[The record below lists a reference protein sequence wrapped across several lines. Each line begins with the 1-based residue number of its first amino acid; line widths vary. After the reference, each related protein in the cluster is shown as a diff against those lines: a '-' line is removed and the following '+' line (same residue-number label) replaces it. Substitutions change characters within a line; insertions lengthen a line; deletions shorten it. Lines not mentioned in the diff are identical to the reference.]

1 MASFPAINAANTFA
15 NRDAALKYLEELKS
29 TPYLATARAKLGAD
43 RDVLAAVAAVNPFAA
58 PNAAVGA
65 ASAEVRALVKA
76 LRRQRGLNVAQAA
89 TTRGLQSRN
98 EDHLDAVRALGTNVV
113 QLTRSALT
121 QADVDTFAA
130 KIEAA
135 AAALAGTPH
144 AVADETLAKIR
155 DAVELLRAPF
165 ELPPPAPVTLSKAG
179 AMKLVRNQ
187 IANELRK
194 VVEGPVRYPI
204 TVEFADG
211 SRYSSHP
218 DRTSEIVFVIKK
230 GAELPLATK
239 GYSGLIDAWVN
250 GDIDIKGHRALRKL
264 MHMTSLGKEGS
275 KLRPLGIAEQWF
287 REVFATNN
295 RYYGQ
300 AHDNA
305 LYHYGNP
312 TGMFR
317 EQLGA
322 VMKYTEGFFGPDKGI
337 SLDEAQVRSLEYF
350 ARAGMDLVADK
361 TARGE
366 TVRWAELGGGWMP
379 QGLYTALNFPNVDY
393 TNIGRTESQNR
404 VGKALIEANGLSDRV
419 RIIEGDA
426 RDYGKPEHRHQY
438 DIVHQAGVL
447 EHAGPFELDAW
458 FKGMAN
464 AVKPGGY
471 LLMSNMTYPLRDA
484 VFVEA
489 VTGKHF
495 FPGGTMPAEG
505 DLAVCARK
513 YGFEL
518 VWEAE
523 MRDDYALTLDRWA
536 ESFAAAWDK
545 LAPTDPQFYNEPM
558 RRVWELFLEGSSSS
572 LGSAGHSANLNLR
585 HYVMRMGP
593 SGDGERPSVSL
604 LSDARQPTLDD
615 VLASLPKRT
624 IPKLY
629 DDLPADVRAKLAGD
643 RELASDMRPGVPKPL
658 EPVKNLLRALFGEAP
673 RR

>member
-1 MASFPAINAANTFA
+1 M
-15 NRDAALKYLEELKS
+15 
-29 TPYLATARAKLGAD
+29 
-43 RDVLAAVAAVNPFAA
+43 
-58 PNAAVGA
+58 
-65 ASAEVRALVKA
+65 
-76 LRRQRGLNVAQAA
+76 
-89 TTRGLQSRN
+89 
-98 EDHLDAVRALGTNVV
+98 
-113 QLTRSALT
+113 
-121 QADVDTFAA
+121 
-130 KIEAA
+130 
-135 AAALAGTPH
+135 
-144 AVADETLAKIR
+144 
-155 DAVELLRAPF
+155 
-165 ELPPPAPVTLSKAG
+165 SKAG
-179 AMKLVRNQ
+179 PMKLVRNQ

-194 VVEGPVRYPI
+194 VVDGPVRYPI
-204 TVEFADG
+204 AVEFADG
-211 SRYSSHP
+211 SRYSSHHG
-218 DRTSEIVFVIKK
+218 RETEITFVIKK
-230 GAELPLATK
+230 GAELSLATK
-239 GYSGLIDAWVN
+239 GYAGLIDAWVK
-250 GDIDIKGHRALRKL
+250 GDIDIVGNRALRKL

-295 RYYGQ
+295 RYYEQ

-312 TGMFR
+312 TGLFR

-322 VMKYTEGFFGPDKGI
+322 VMKYTEGLFGPDKGI

-366 TVRWAELGGGWMP
+366 TVKWAEFGGGWMP

-404 VGKALIEANGLSDRV
+404 VAAALIEANGLSDRV

-426 RDYGKPEHRHQY
+426 RDYVKPEHRHQY

-471 LLMSNMTYPLRDA
+471 LVMSNMTYPLRDA

-545 LAPTDPQFYNEPM
+545 LAPTDPAFYNEPM
-558 RRVWELFLEGSSSS
+558 RRVWELFLEGSSSA

-593 SGDGERPSVSL
+593 SGDGERPSVSQ
-604 LSDARQPTLDD
+604 LSDARQPTLDE
-615 VLASLPKRT
+615 VLGSLKKRSV
-624 IPKLY
+624 PKLF
-629 DDLPADVRAKLAGD
+629 DDLPADVRAKLSTD

-658 EPVKNLLRALFGEAP
+658 DPVKNLLRALTGETP
-673 RR
+673 RP